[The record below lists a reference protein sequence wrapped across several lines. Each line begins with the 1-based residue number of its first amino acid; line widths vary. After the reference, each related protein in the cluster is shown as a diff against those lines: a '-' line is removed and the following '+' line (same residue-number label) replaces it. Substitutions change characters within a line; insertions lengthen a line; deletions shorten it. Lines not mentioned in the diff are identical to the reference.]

1 MSKPQSRPMRRP
13 LVAQALVGASLV
25 ASAAH
30 AGPASGG
37 EQIEISS
44 PIFPRVLVLYAS
56 EGVHFPATLGGE
68 VALAHDASL
77 TFDTLLTA
85 CAATHPAI
93 TLASGAH
100 TPTPAELATNYN
112 EVAEC
117 AYTTYTVKP
126 YWIPQLVDDVDI
138 CGTELGAGWRLPTEA
153 DVAGMTED
161 SFTFIADT
169 LTSTAEAKA
178 GASFWGTFYFS
189 LSIFVR
195 AGDGSIRKA
204 DLSPG
209 QSPRIAALSVAGD
222 AMKSHYEGG
231 VSLRCIRRTALP

>member
-1 MSKPQSRPMRRP
+1 MHRP
-13 LVAQALVGASLV
+13 LLALALAATSLV
-25 ASAAH
+25 ASSAH
-30 AGPASGG
+30 AGPATGG

-56 EGVHFPATLGGE
+56 EGIHFPATLDGE
-68 VALAHDASL
+68 IALAHDASL
-77 TFDTLLTA
+77 TFDSLLTS

-93 TLASGAH
+93 TLASVAH
-100 TPTPAELATNYN
+100 TPTSAELATNYN

-126 YWIPQLVDDVDI
+126 YWIPRLVDDVDI

-153 DVAGMTED
+153 DVAGMTEE

-169 LTSTAEAKA
+169 LTSTADAKS

-189 LSIFVR
+189 VSIFVR
-195 AGDGSIRKA
+195 AGDGSIQKA

-209 QSPRIAALSVAGD
+209 QSTRIVPLSVSGD
-222 AMKSHYEGG
+222 ALKSHYEGG
-231 VSLRCIRRTALP
+231 VSLRCIRRTTIP

>member
-1 MSKPQSRPMRRP
+1 MRRP
-13 LVAQALVGASLV
+13 LLAVAVAATGFV
-25 ASAAH
+25 ASVAH
-30 AGPASGG
+30 AGPAAGG

-56 EGVHFPATLGGE
+56 EGIHFPATLDGE
-68 VALAHDASL
+68 IALAHDASL
-77 TFDTLLTA
+77 TFDSLLTS

-93 TLASGAH
+93 TLASVAH
-100 TPTPAELATNYN
+100 TPTSAELATNYN

-126 YWIPQLVDDVDI
+126 YWIPRLVDDVDI

-153 DVAGMTED
+153 DVAGMTEE

-169 LTSTAEAKA
+169 LTSTADAKS

-189 LSIFVR
+189 VSIFVR
-195 AGDGSIRKA
+195 AGDGSIQKA

-209 QSPRIAALSVAGD
+209 QSTRIVPLSVAGD
-222 AMKSHYEGG
+222 ALKSHYEGG
-231 VSLRCIRRTALP
+231 VSLRCIRRTAIP

>member
-1 MSKPQSRPMRRP
+1 MTNQHSRSVRRP
-13 LVAQALVGASLV
+13 LLALAVAATGFV

-30 AGPASGG
+30 AGPAAGA

-56 EGVHFPATLGGE
+56 EGIHFPATLDGE
-68 VALAHDASL
+68 TTLAHDASI
-77 TFDTLLTA
+77 TFDTLLTS
-85 CAATHPAI
+85 CAATHPAV
-93 TLASGAH
+93 TLASVAH
-100 TPTPAELATNYN
+100 TPTSAELATNYN

-153 DVAGMTED
+153 DVASMTEQ

-169 LTSTAEAKA
+169 LTSTADAKA

-189 LSIFVR
+189 LSVFVR
-195 AGDGSIRKA
+195 AGDGSIQKA

-209 QSPRIAALSVAGD
+209 QSSRIAPLSAVGD
-222 AMKSHYEGG
+222 ARKSHYEGG
-231 VSLRCIRRTALP
+231 VSLRCIRRTAIP

>member
-1 MSKPQSRPMRRP
+1 MRRP
-13 LVAQALVGASLV
+13 LVALALAATSLV

-30 AGPASGG
+30 AGPAPGA

-56 EGVHFPATLGGE
+56 EGVHFPATLDDE
-68 VALAHDASL
+68 ITLAHDASI
-77 TFDTLLTA
+77 TFDSLLTS

-100 TPTPAELATNYN
+100 TPTSAELAANYN

-138 CGTELGAGWRLPTEA
+138 CGSELGAGWRLPTEA
-153 DVAGMTED
+153 DVASMTEE

-169 LTSTAEAKA
+169 LTSTADAKL

-195 AGDGSIRKA
+195 AGDGSIQKA

-209 QSPRIAALSVAGD
+209 QSTRIVPLSAVGD
-222 AMKSHYEGG
+222 ARKSHYEGG
-231 VSLRCIRRTALP
+231 VSLRCIRRTTIP